1 MTAVVTGT
9 IAAGEIAEGL
19 RERGIDARLLDP
31 APPYSDA
38 LAALDAQ
45 RHVTS
50 FIWAADPPG
59 NEPTDIVDLP
69 VDEWVRLGQQPLRDF
84 FQWCQAV
91 SGLIGPG
98 GDRPAR
104 VIALVPSMALSGSPG
119 MTGWTSAAEGQRSLA
134 KALARAWGTRGI
146 TVNTIAVPAAVLTGH
161 GMGSAD
167 EPAPLDRPGLQPL
180 SLPALPT
187 LRNEVAGVLASLME
201 PAWAAVTG
209 ATLAVDGGQWMPS

>member
-9 IAAGEIAEGL
+9 LAAGEIAEGL
-19 RERGIDARLLDP
+19 RQRGVDVRILDP

-38 LAALDAQ
+38 LAALDARQ
-45 RHVTS
+45 ALTS
-50 FIWAADPPG
+50 FVWAVDPPSS
-59 NEPTDIVDLP
+59 EPTEIVDLP

-84 FQWCQAV
+84 FQWCSPV
-91 SGLIGPG
+91 SGLLGPAG
-98 GDRPAR
+98 RPAR
-104 VIALVPSMALSGSPG
+104 VIALAPSMALAGSPG
-119 MTGWTSAAEGQRSLA
+119 STAWAAAAEGQRSLV

-161 GMGSAD
+161 ATD
-167 EPAPLDRPGLQPL
+167 DDAPLDRPGLQPL

-187 LRNEVAGVLASLME
+187 LRDEVAGVLASLLE

>member
-1 MTAVVTGT
+1 MTAVVTGI

-19 RERGIDARLLDP
+19 QERGVDARVLDP

-38 LAALDAQ
+38 LAALDA
-45 RHVTS
+45 RHAITG
-50 FIWAADPPG
+50 FIWAADPPAS
-59 NEPTDIVDLP
+59 EPTDIADLP

-91 SGLIGPG
+91 SGLLGPNNQ
-98 GDRPAR
+98 RPAR
-104 VIALVPSMALSGSPG
+104 VIALVPSMALAGSPG
-119 MTGWTSAAEGQRSLA
+119 LTPWTSAAEGQRSLT

-161 GMGSAD
+161 AGD

-187 LRNEVAGVLASLME
+187 LRGEVAGVLAGLLE
-201 PAWAAVTG
+201 PAWSAVTG